1 MIVKLALF
9 APTALQPD
17 KLSIKNSKIGVLA
30 NSFFILLSSDR
41 DFSKKAV
48 YLENSYTFFKKNTLS
63 HTFSMGT
70 NGIGILIII
79 MQEYKRK
86 V

>member
-1 MIVKLALF
+1 MIVRLALF

-30 NSFFILLSSDR
+30 NNFFISLSSDR
-41 DFSKKAV
+41 
-48 YLENSYTFFKKNTLS
+48 NFFKKGGLTRKSLYFFEKNTLS

-79 MQEYKRK
+79 MQEYKRR